1 MLYLSQT
8 LKVVSKNCEIKN
20 WKNDIASLPYADQNK
35 ENES

>member
-20 WKNDIASLPYADQNK
+20 WKNDIGTLPNADQKK
-35 ENES
+35 ETES